1 MRILLVDDET
11 EFVSSLSERL
21 NLRGFHSDWVS
32 SGEEALQKVKEKSF
46 DVAVLDMKM
55 PKVSGIDLKK
65 ILQKQ
70 CPSMK
75 FIFLTGHGSEEAFRA
90 GSAET
95 GVENYLLKPVKIEDL
110 MDRIQK
116 IRNES

>member
-1 MRILLVDDET
+1 MRILLVDDES

-21 NLRGFHSDWVS
+21 DLRGFHSDWVS
-32 SGEEALQKVKEKSF
+32 SGEEAMRRVKEECY

-55 PKVSGIDLKK
+55 PKFSGIDLKK
-65 ILQKQ
+65 ILQED

-75 FIFLTGHGSEEAFRA
+75 FIFLTGHGSEDAFQA

-95 GVENYLLKPVKIEDL
+95 GVDNYLLKPVQIEDL
-110 MDRIQK
+110 VDRIRK
-116 IRNES
+116 IQSDS